1 MQVATLL
8 CDTCAS
14 TPSTPTPPRA
24 RTATVR
30 PFRPLY
36 YLRCRVWAPIFVA
49 TPFAVTGSS
58 SPRGPTRLSP
68 STMPSD
74 LGPNVAAVLHG
85 PGDLRVGSH
94 PTPDPGP
101 HQVLIAV
108 SAVGICGSDVHY
120 LTHGRIG
127 PFVLRAP
134 MVLGH
139 EAAGVVVRLGA
150 GVTHLAVGDQV
161 AIEPGVPCSS
171 AGSLSSSHCG
181 VAACAAGRYNLC
193 GDMRFCATPP
203 VDGSLATYYVH
214 AADFVYRLPAG
225 VSMEDAALFEPLSV
239 GIHALRRAG
248 LDDDGAAATGPGDV
262 YVGGAGPI
270 GLVTLLVAKA
280 KYPTRRVVV
289 ADVDA
294 GRLALATEL
303 GADATVVVD
312 VADDRGAAGVAADVT
327 AALCRLIAA
336 AADDA
341 GTSEASGAAAA
352 TAAAPPRHPP
362 GVAVAV
368 ECSGAASSVAACV
381 AAVRPGGVVVVVGMG
396 APVVGVPL
404 VDAGVKEIDL
414 RGVFRYADT
423 YGEAAALV
431 GEGRLSL
438 RRLVTHRYRLADA
451 AKAFETVRLGRDGV
465 IKVVIDCQGESGLE
479 REGARSLGGVE
490 TAAA

>member
-1 MQVATLL
+1 MP
-8 CDTCAS
+8 
-14 TPSTPTPPRA
+14 PSPP
-24 RTATVR
+24 
-30 PFRPLY
+30 
-36 YLRCRVWAPIFVA
+36 
-49 TPFAVTGSS
+49 
-58 SPRGPTRLSP
+58 
-68 STMPSD
+68 D
-74 LGPNVAAVLHG
+74 LGPNIAAVLHG
-85 PGDLRVGSH
+85 PGDLRVGPH
-94 PTPDPGP
+94 PTPNPGP

-150 GVTHLAVGDQV
+150 GVTHLSVGDQV

-171 AGSLSSSHCG
+171 AGSVSASRCG
-181 VAACAAGRYNLC
+181 VTACAAGRYNLC

-214 AADFVYRLPAG
+214 AADFVYRLPPG

-248 LDDDGAAATGPGDV
+248 LDDDGGAATGPGDV
-262 YVGGAGPI
+262 YVSGAGPI

-280 KYPTRRVVV
+280 KYPTRRVVI

-294 GRLALATEL
+294 GRLALASQL
-303 GADATVVVD
+303 GADATVVID
-312 VADDRGAAGVAADVT
+312 VADARGAVGVAADVA
-327 AALCRLIAA
+327 AALCRLPTV
-336 AADDA
+336 ADDA
-341 GTSEASGAAAA
+341 GTPDASGTARSAAAA
-352 TAAAPPRHPP
+352 AAAAAAAPSSRSP

-368 ECSGAASSVAACV
+368 ECSGAAASVAACV
-381 AAVRPGGVVVVVGMG
+381 AVVRSGGVVVLVGMG

-414 RGVFRYADT
+414 RGVFRYAHT

-431 GEGRLSL
+431 RDGRLSL
-438 RRLVTHRYRLADA
+438 RRLVTHRYKLTDA

-465 IKVVIDCQGESGLE
+465 IKVVIDCQGERAAAGV
-479 REGARSLGGVE
+479 GALGGME
-490 TAAA
+490 TAVS

>member
-1 MQVATLL
+1 M
-8 CDTCAS
+8 
-14 TPSTPTPPRA
+14 
-24 RTATVR
+24 
-30 PFRPLY
+30 
-36 YLRCRVWAPIFVA
+36 
-49 TPFAVTGSS
+49 
-58 SPRGPTRLSP
+58 
-68 STMPSD
+68 
-74 LGPNVAAVLHG
+74 LHG
-85 PGDLRVGSH
+85 PGDLRVGPH
-94 PTPDPGP
+94 PTPNPGP

-108 SAVGICGSDVHY
+108 SSVGICGSDVHY

-139 EAAGVVVRLGA
+139 EAAGVVVRLGD
-150 GVTHLAVGDQV
+150 GVTHLSVGDQV

-171 AGSLSSSHCG
+171 AGSASASRCG
-181 VAACAAGRYNLC
+181 VTACAAGRYNLC

-214 AADFVYRLPAG
+214 AADFVYRLPPG

-248 LDDDGAAATGPGDV
+248 LDDDGGAATGPGDV

-280 KYPTRRVVV
+280 KYPTRRVVI

-294 GRLALATEL
+294 GRLALASQL
-303 GADATVVVD
+303 GADATVKID
-312 VADDRGAAGVAADVT
+312 VADDRGAAGAAADVA
-327 AALCRLIAA
+327 AALCRLAT

-341 GTSEASGAAAA
+341 GTSGASGAARS
-352 TAAAPPRHPP
+352 AAAAARPSASP

-368 ECSGAASSVAACV
+368 ECSGAAASVAACV
-381 AAVRPGGVVVVVGMG
+381 AVVRSGGVVVLVGMG

-414 RGVFRYADT
+414 RGVFRYAHT

-431 GEGRLSL
+431 RDGRLSL
-438 RRLVTHRYRLADA
+438 RRLVTHRYKLTDA

-465 IKVVIDCQGESGLE
+465 IKVVIDCQGESVAAGV
-479 REGARSLGGVE
+479 GALGGME
-490 TAAA
+490 TAVS

>member
-1 MQVATLL
+1 M
-8 CDTCAS
+8 
-14 TPSTPTPPRA
+14 
-24 RTATVR
+24 
-30 PFRPLY
+30 
-36 YLRCRVWAPIFVA
+36 
-49 TPFAVTGSS
+49 
-58 SPRGPTRLSP
+58 SPA
-68 STMPSD
+68 PSD

-85 PGDLRVGSH
+85 PGDLRVGPH

-127 PFVLRAP
+127 PFVLRGP

-139 EAAGVVVRLGA
+139 EAAGVVARLGA
-150 GVTHLAVGDQV
+150 GVTHLSVGDKV

-171 AGSLSSSHCG
+171 AGSASASRCV

-248 LDDDGAAATGPGDV
+248 LDDDSGAATGPGDV

-294 GRLALATEL
+294 GRLALASEL

-312 VADDRGAAGVAADVT
+312 VADDRGAAGVAADVA
-327 AALCRLIAA
+327 AALCRLAA
-336 AADDA
+336 AADNA
-341 GTSEASGAAAA
+341 GASGASGSAAA
-352 TAAAPPRHPP
+352 AGATPPRPPP

-438 RRLVTHRYRLADA
+438 RRLVTHRYKLADA

-465 IKVVIDCQGESGLE
+465 IKVVIDCQRASGAA
-479 REGARSLGGVE
+479 GAGPLGGVE
-490 TAAA
+490 TAVA